1 MSINVS
7 SPDERNSMKSTPGLS
22 HARFR
27 RLAATGIE
35 RKHHRFMVA
44 LIATVVA
51 SGCHGQSAHSQPISS
66 QVVLL
71 SGTVQGTQRDANG
84 VMAFKGMPY
93 AAAPV
98 GQLRWRPPQP
108 APVWQGTR
116 DATAFGARCEGSPLL
131 GPAPAGNVQS
141 EDCLTVNV
149 WTAAQTAGEK
159 RPVMVWI
166 HGGGFQTGVPTPASP
181 TTDGSGLAADGVVL
195 VSLNYRLGVF
205 GFLAHPALDSEGTPS
220 GNFGLQDQIA
230 ALKWVRSNISRFG
243 GDPDNVTI
251 FGQSAGAMSVG
262 ILMSSPLAH
271 GLFQK
276 AIGESGAF
284 WDSEHGSLQTLA
296 EARVRGEALA
306 TQLAGGDIN
315 GLRAISADA
324 LLTAAPWSIQND
336 PVTGAFS
343 PSVDGYVLPDSP
355 ANVFAHGRQS
365 HVPLLA
371 GRNGAEGVIFMSGAL
386 PHDSAASFEAAAAAQ
401 FGPGRLSE
409 FLDNYPASSDTVTV
423 ASAQTLIGDLRIN
436 EQSWEWIQLQ
446 RQTGAAPVYA
456 YQFNYNSPYLPA
468 PVHASEVPFVF
479 GTLTPQPAAP
489 AVAPGTQDRA
499 LSNQMMNYWI
509 NFARTGNPNGPGLPC
524 WPAYA
529 INGSQVMLFGTTSH
543 AAPESDTSRL
553 RFLRSFRFNGRFPD
567 SWRQTG

>member
-1 MSINVS
+1 MLMNLL
-7 SPDERNSMKSTPGLS
+7 SPDEGNSMKSTPVS
-22 HARFR
+22 PQPHSR
-27 RLAATGIE
+27 RRATRNIG
-35 RKHHRFMVA
+35 RKRSSFVVTLIAMVA
-44 LIATVVA
+44 A
-51 SGCHGQSAHSQPISS
+51 SGCSAESAHSQSISS

-84 VMAFKGMPY
+84 VMAFKGIPY

-108 APVWQGTR
+108 AQGWQGIR
-116 DATAFGARCEGSPLL
+116 DATVFGARCEGAPLL

-141 EDCLTVNV
+141 EDCLSVNV
-149 WTAAQTAGEK
+149 WSAAQTTSEK

-166 HGGGFQTGVPTPASP
+166 HGGGFQTGVPTPSSP
-181 TTDGSGLAADGVVL
+181 TTDGSSLAADGVVL

-251 FGQSAGAMSVG
+251 FGQSAGAMAVG
-262 ILMSSPLAH
+262 MLMSSPLAH

-296 EARVRGEALA
+296 EARARGEALA

-315 GLRAISADA
+315 GLRALSADA
-324 LLTAAPWSIQND
+324 LLAAAPWSIQSD
-336 PVTGAFS
+336 PVSDAFS
-343 PSVDGYVLPDSP
+343 PSVDGYVVPDSP
-355 ANVFAHGRQS
+355 AEIFAQGRQS
-365 HVPLLA
+365 DVPLLA
-371 GRNGAEGVIFMSGAL
+371 GHNGAEGVIFMSGAL

-401 FGPGRLSE
+401 FGPGRLAE
-409 FLDNYPASSDTVTV
+409 FLENYPASNDAVTV
-423 ASAQTLIGDLRIN
+423 ASAQTLVGDLRVN
-436 EQSWEWIQLQ
+436 EQSWEWVQVH
-446 RQTGAAPVYA
+446 RQTGTSPVYA
-456 YQFNYNSPYLPA
+456 YQFNYSSPYLPA

-489 AVAPGTQDRA
+489 TVPPGTQDRA
-499 LSNQMMNYWI
+499 LSNQMMNYWV

-529 INGSQVMLFGTTSH
+529 INGSQVMLFGTTTQ
-543 AAPESDTSRL
+543 AVPESGTSGL